1 MTNSNL
7 SETVDNI
14 NILNV
19 NIREVLIE
27 VLPVVSPELQLEITL
42 LLRQIYHINSLI
54 EEKNHSWV
62 INHFKFNDKR
72 AKFILLL
79 EDIRSILIVLKTN
92 KVSVESIREFR
103 INLEKEINCDRYLF
117 WGNILNLFI
126 HIYYI
131 KSIPFKIFIGLSVTT
146 LFAIIALVLSAQ
158 EIYKLDVSLL
168 ENHLEQQTNIVTSAP
183 PSASPLP
190 SPKRSDNL
198 VSPIKRN
205 NPSRRILY
213 SLVYAATA
221 GVLGSVASILLRII
235 DFRDQ
240 QYDDPFIPFFI
251 GLCKPLIGLIL
262 GIFSFSLISSNTV
275 IKIDFLITQD
285 NNSSTLND
293 DSSTSI
299 ENNIRHNLFIFS
311 CAFLVGFSERFASD
325 LLKKTE
331 SSIIEKKS

>member
-7 SETVDNI
+7 SETVDNV
-14 NILNV
+14 NILNA

-27 VLPVVSPELQLEITL
+27 VLPVVSTELQLEITL
-42 LLRQIYHINSLI
+42 LMRQIHNINYLI
-54 EEKNHSWV
+54 DKKNSFLV
-62 INHFKFNDKR
+62 ISYFKFNNKQT
-72 AKFILLL
+72 KFILLL
-79 EDIRSILIVLKTN
+79 EDIKSMFIVLKTN

-131 KSIPFKIFIGLSVTT
+131 KSIPFKIFIGLSVTSF
-146 LFAIIALVLSAQ
+146 LAIIALMLSTQ
-158 EIYKLDVSLL
+158 EIYKLDVDFRR
-168 ENHLEQQTNIVTSAP
+168 NHLEQQTNIVTSAP
-183 PSASPLP
+183 IPASPLP
-190 SPKRSDNL
+190 SPNRSDDL
-198 VSPIKRN
+198 VSSNKKN
-205 NPSRRILY
+205 SLSRHILY

-240 QYDDPFIPFFI
+240 QYDDPLIPFFI
-251 GLCKPLIGLIL
+251 GLCKPLIGLIM
-262 GIFSFSLISSNTV
+262 GIFIFSLINSNTI

-285 NNSSTLND
+285 NNSITQNNNSLL
-293 DSSTSI
+293 
-299 ENNIRHNLFIFS
+299 ENNIRQNLFIFS

-325 LLKKTE
+325 LLKKSE
-331 SSIIEKKS
+331 SVIIEDKS

>member
-1 MTNSNL
+1 
-7 SETVDNI
+7 
-14 NILNV
+14 
-19 NIREVLIE
+19 
-27 VLPVVSPELQLEITL
+27 
-42 LLRQIYHINSLI
+42 
-54 EEKNHSWV
+54 
-62 INHFKFNDKR
+62 
-72 AKFILLL
+72 
-79 EDIRSILIVLKTN
+79 
-92 KVSVESIREFR
+92 
-103 INLEKEINCDRYLF
+103 
-117 WGNILNLFI
+117 
-126 HIYYI
+126 
-131 KSIPFKIFIGLSVTT
+131 

-158 EIYKLDVSLL
+158 EIYKLDVGLL

>member
-1 MTNSNL
+1 
-7 SETVDNI
+7 
-14 NILNV
+14 
-19 NIREVLIE
+19 
-27 VLPVVSPELQLEITL
+27 
-42 LLRQIYHINSLI
+42 
-54 EEKNHSWV
+54 
-62 INHFKFNDKR
+62 
-72 AKFILLL
+72 
-79 EDIRSILIVLKTN
+79 
-92 KVSVESIREFR
+92 
-103 INLEKEINCDRYLF
+103 
-117 WGNILNLFI
+117 
-126 HIYYI
+126 
-131 KSIPFKIFIGLSVTT
+131 

-158 EIYKLDVSLL
+158 EIYKLDVGLL

-285 NNSSTLND
+285 D